1 MAMQGESRYDGLK
14 HRGPGLRRSPQNQ
27 LEISMLRTVFM
38 IGLFAILGLFALKLV
53 FGLFTALFGILWV
66 LLWLALKI
74 ALVGLVV
81 YLVIRIVAPE
91 TAERLRSRWTGP
103 SM

>member
-1 MAMQGESRYDGLK
+1 
-14 HRGPGLRRSPQNQ
+14 
-27 LEISMLRTVFM
+27 MLRTVFM

-53 FGLFTALFGILWV
+53 FGIFGALFGLLWV

-74 ALVGLVV
+74 AIVGLVV
-81 YLVIRIVAPE
+81 YFVIRIVSPD
-91 TAERLRSRWTGP
+91 TAERLRSKWTGP

>member
-1 MAMQGESRYDGLK
+1 
-14 HRGPGLRRSPQNQ
+14 
-27 LEISMLRTVFM
+27 MLRTVFM

-53 FGLFTALFGILWV
+53 FGLFGALFAIFWV

-74 ALVGLVV
+74 AIVGLVI
-81 YLVIRIVAPE
+81 YFVIRIVSPE
-91 TAERLRSRWTGP
+91 TAERLRSKWTGP